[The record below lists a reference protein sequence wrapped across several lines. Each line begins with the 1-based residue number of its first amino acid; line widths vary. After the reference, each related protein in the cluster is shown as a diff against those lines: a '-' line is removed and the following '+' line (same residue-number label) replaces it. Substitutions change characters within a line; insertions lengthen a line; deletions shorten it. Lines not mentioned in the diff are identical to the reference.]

1 MASEEQKKPEAGG
14 RTRVVLV
21 TGGSRG
27 IGAAMVREFV
37 AAGYAVA
44 FTYCGSDAAAEE
56 LVSLLHREAAKVLS
70 MRADV
75 RDFSRAQRV
84 VSETEDALGPVN
96 VLVNNAGIRR
106 DRALH
111 NMDLALWQD
120 VIDTNLGGM
129 FNYSRAVIGGMI
141 RRGGL
146 ILNMSSVSGVMGIAG
161 QTNYS
166 ASKAGMI
173 GFTKAL
179 SREVARF
186 GVRVNALAPG
196 AIETE
201 MTASMDEG
209 ARKKLLANVPL
220 GTLGTPGQVARLAL
234 YLASDDAAYIT
245 GQIFTM
251 DGGLS

>member
-1 MASEEQKKPEAGG
+1 MKVA
-14 RTRVVLV
+14 LI

-27 IGAAMVREFV
+27 IGAAAVREFA
-37 AAGYAVA
+37 AAGYAIA
-44 FTYCGSDAAAEE
+44 FTYCSGSEAAET
-56 LVSLLHREAAKVLS
+56 LVAAVAENGGKALALQ
-70 MRADV
+70 ADV
-75 RDFSRAQRV
+75 RDFARAQEV
-84 VSETEDALGPVN
+84 VKEAQQALGPID
-96 VLVNNAGIRR
+96 VLINNAGIRR

-111 NMDLALWQD
+111 NMEPALWHD
-120 VIDTNLGGM
+120 VIDTNLNGM
-129 FNYSRAVIGGMI
+129 FNYSRAVVGEMI
-141 RRGGL
+141 RRGGV

-173 GFTKAL
+173 GFTKSL

-196 AIETE
+196 AIDTE
-201 MTASMDEG
+201 MTSSLDEN
-209 ARKKLLANVPL
+209 ARKKLLANVPMGGL
-220 GTLGTPGQVARLAL
+220 GTAEQVARLAL

-245 GQIFTM
+245 GQVFTM